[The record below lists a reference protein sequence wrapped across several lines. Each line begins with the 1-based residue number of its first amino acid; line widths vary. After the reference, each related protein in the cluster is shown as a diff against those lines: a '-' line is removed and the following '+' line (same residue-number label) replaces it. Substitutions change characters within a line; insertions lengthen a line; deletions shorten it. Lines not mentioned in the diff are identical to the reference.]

1 MRILDS
7 FKLKQDNNNNRG
19 IRSEDTV
26 NRQLSSKKDLV
37 NDESW

>member
-26 NRQLSSKKDLV
+26 NRHQSSKDLV